1 MNDEISHLTAGATAL
16 LAETDERRI
25 RAIRS
30 RRWVLYPRAKQAL
43 DRLSA
48 LLDHPRGTRMPSVA
62 IYGDSGMGKTM
73 IMKRFRDEHPPSFN
87 PVTGTLKTPVLAM
100 EMTSR
105 PGERRFYAE
114 LLTLLGAPQRPRA
127 DIAQM
132 EQAALRIMEAI
143 GVQVLVIDE
152 VHNILAGTYRE
163 QRIVLNTLRFL
174 SNRLQI
180 SLVCFGVNEAREAIS
195 GDVQLARRFEQFTL
209 SRWAANEQFETLVA
223 SILRNTPLRRPSV
236 LTPKSLR
243 RILQITEGITANIFH
258 MINSL
263 AVDAIESGREQHHR
277 RSGREL
283 GAGVR
288 CRGGIRMME
297 NTRTT
302 AIAGA
307 VAAPFADELLS
318 SWISRHAAF
327 YAVPPLVM
335 LRHCLPEVSLAA
347 SRRSPSERRS
357 GRSGWPTCSPPNRPS
372 CVE

>member
-1 MNDEISHLTAGATAL
+1 MANDISHLTADAAYWLG
-16 LAETDERRI
+16 ENDERRV
-25 RAIRS
+25 RAIQA
-30 RRWVLYPRAKQAL
+30 RRWVLYLRAKQVL
-43 DRLSA
+43 ERLNR

-73 IMKRFRDEHPPSFN
+73 LMKRFRDDHPPSFDLR
-87 PVTGTLKTPVLAM
+87 TGILKTPVLAM

-180 SLVCFGVNEAREAIS
+180 SLVCFGVNEAREAIG

-209 SRWAANEQFETLVA
+209 SRWAANEQFETLVT
-223 SILRNTPLRRPSV
+223 SILRNTPLRKPSV

-243 RILQITEGITANIFH
+243 RMLQITEGITSNIFH
-258 MINSL
+258 MVNNL
-263 AVDAIESGREQHHR
+263 AIDAIENGSEHIND
-277 RSGREL
+277 E
-283 GAGVR
+283 AV
-288 CRGGIRMME
+288 E
-297 NTRTT
+297 NWEPEFD
-302 AIAGA
+302 A
-307 VAAPFADELLS
+307 E
-318 SWISRHAAF
+318 AAF
-327 YAVPPLVM
+327 A
-335 LRHCLPEVSLAA
+335 
-347 SRRSPSERRS
+347 
-357 GRSGWPTCSPPNRPS
+357 
-372 CVE
+372 

>member
-1 MNDEISHLTAGATAL
+1 
-16 LAETDERRI
+16 
-25 RAIRS
+25 
-30 RRWVLYPRAKQAL
+30 
-43 DRLSA
+43 
-48 LLDHPRGTRMPSVA
+48 MPSVA

-132 EQAALRIMEAI
+132 EQASLRILEAV

-209 SRWAANEQFETLVA
+209 SRWAANEQFETPGGFNPAQHAAASTLGAHAKIVA
-223 SILRNTPLRRPSV
+223 ADPGATTRAVQNLALSRTDHEPYAARGIAV
-236 LTPKSLR
+236 GSL
-243 RILQITEGITANIFH
+243 
-258 MINSL
+258 
-263 AVDAIESGREQHHR
+263 SGR
-277 RSGREL
+277 
-283 GAGVR
+283 
-288 CRGGIRMME
+288 
-297 NTRTT
+297 N
-302 AIAGA
+302 
-307 VAAPFADELLS
+307 PS
-318 SWISRHAAF
+318 SI
-327 YAVPPLVM
+327 
-335 LRHCLPEVSLAA
+335 
-347 SRRSPSERRS
+347 
-357 GRSGWPTCSPPNRPS
+357 
-372 CVE
+372 

>member
-1 MNDEISHLTAGATAL
+1 MSEEVSHLTAGAVEL
-16 LAETDERRI
+16 LGETDERRM

-43 DRLSA
+43 DRLSR
-48 LLDHPRGTRMPSVA
+48 LLDVPRGTRMPSVA

-73 IMKRFRDEHPPSFN
+73 LMKRFRDDHPPSFN
-87 PVTGTLKTPVLAM
+87 PMTGTLKTPVLAM

-163 QRIVLNTLRFL
+163 QRIVPNTLRFL

-180 SLVCFGVNEAREAIS
+180 CFGVNDAREAI
-195 GDVQLARRFEQFTL
+195 GADVQLARRFEQLTM

-223 SILRNTPLRRPSV
+223 SVLRNTPLRRPTI

-243 RILQITEGITANIFH
+243 RILQITDGITANIFQ

-263 AVDAIESGREQHHR
+263 AIEAVQTGRER
-277 RSGREL
+277 ISDE
-283 GAGVR
+283 
-288 CRGGIRMME
+288 
-297 NTRTT
+297 
-302 AIAGA
+302 A
-307 VAAPFADELLS
+307 VDGWQPEFDVE
-318 SWISRHAAF
+318 AAF
-327 YAVPPLVM
+327 A
-335 LRHCLPEVSLAA
+335 
-347 SRRSPSERRS
+347 
-357 GRSGWPTCSPPNRPS
+357 
-372 CVE
+372 